1 MPQRKVT
8 FDKRTS
14 GAFKMR
20 ELVGGRLEHTS
31 IVNADYAFRRMTELK
46 NEGFREAPTEVR
58 STYVYVKE
66 D

>member
-8 FDKRTS
+8 FEKRTS

-20 ELVGGRLEHTS
+20 ELVGQHLEHTA
-31 IVNADYAFRRMTELK
+31 IVNAEYAFRRMTELK
-46 NEGFREAPTEVR
+46 NEGFREVPGVR
-58 STYVYVKE
+58 HHYTYVKE